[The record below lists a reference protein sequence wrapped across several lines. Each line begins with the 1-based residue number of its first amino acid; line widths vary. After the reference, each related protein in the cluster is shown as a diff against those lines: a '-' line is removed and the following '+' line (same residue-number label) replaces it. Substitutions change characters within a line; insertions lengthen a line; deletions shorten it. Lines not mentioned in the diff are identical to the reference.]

1 MPSPVEKYQFITC
14 IGRALVQ
21 FLENL
26 QFPIRDSGSDARK
39 ERKKEGRKKSEIIL
53 HF

>member
-1 MPSPVEKYQFITC
+1 MPGPVEKYQFIIY
-14 IGRALVQ
+14 IGSCSI
-21 FLENL
+21 LEKL
-26 QFPIRDSGSDARK
+26 PFPIRDSGSDARK